1 MNIKNILNKG
11 IFIVP
16 ITVAIHNYLFTIY
29 VDKGEKKIN
38 NNNNNS
44 NSNNSNN
51 SNNSKN
57 NDIHLNPPKRYE
69 MITADKNGEI
79 LSISTSTNNNK
90 HSLQKANID
99 KIFKI
104 LLINKFSKSYK
115 HNDIVTII
123 DPDNPNNTLV
133 RRVLATG
140 NEFIPFPPYTN
151 GIQDGFFV
159 YSEPT
164 VDGLPKIAGPIPIG
178 FITGKVITN
187 LYPTKLNIV

>member
-38 NNNNNS
+38 NNSNNNS
-44 NSNNSNN
+44 NNNNSNN
-51 SNNSKN
+51 NNN
-57 NDIHLNPPKRYE
+57 DDIHLNPSKRYE

-79 LSISTSTNNNK
+79 LSISTSTSTNNNK

-99 KIFKI
+99 KTFKI
-104 LLINKFSKSYK
+104 LLINKFSKNYK

-133 RRVLATG
+133 KKVLATG

-187 LYPTKLNIV
+187 LYPNKLNIV

>member
-38 NNNNNS
+38 NNSNNNS
-44 NSNNSNN
+44 NNNNSNN
-51 SNNSKN
+51 NNN
-57 NDIHLNPPKRYE
+57 DDIHLNPSKRYE

-79 LSISTSTNNNK
+79 LSISTSTSTNNNK

-99 KIFKI
+99 KTFKI
-104 LLINKFSKSYK
+104 LLINKFSKNYK

-187 LYPTKLNIV
+187 LYPNKLNIV

>member
-44 NSNNSNN
+44 NSNNSN
-51 SNNSKN
+51 SNN
-57 NDIHLNPPKRYE
+57 NDIHLNPSKRYE

-104 LLINKFSKSYK
+104 LLINKFSKNYK

-178 FITGKVITN
+178 FITGKVIIN
-187 LYPTKLNIV
+187 IYPNKLIIV